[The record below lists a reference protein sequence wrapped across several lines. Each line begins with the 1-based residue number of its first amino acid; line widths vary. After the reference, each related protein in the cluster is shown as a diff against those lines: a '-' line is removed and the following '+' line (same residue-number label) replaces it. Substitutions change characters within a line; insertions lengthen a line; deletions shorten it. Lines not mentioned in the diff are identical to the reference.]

1 MTAVAAVGAMFN
13 SLVPSDNLKKLFAQR
28 SQLPHAPVRFGEGRD
43 GIVDPSEDF
52 RARDD
57 RRSLER
63 G

>member
-1 MTAVAAVGAMFN
+1 MTAVAAVGAMIN

-28 SQLPHAPVRFGEGRD
+28 SQLPHGPVRLGEGRD

-57 RRSLER
+57 SRSLER